1 VSGVDELLAFVRR
14 CLDDDERVARET
26 LSREASP
33 WRPYEGTYG
42 WAVATESG
50 GVIRDGDFD
59 GPQVVAEHIARWDP
73 QRVLDEVKAK
83 RAILDE
89 HPHEPAA
96 PWGTTEVTS
105 IGCATCHDRSEGVI
119 GKGWCRT
126 VRLLA
131 QPFAGYDG
139 WREEWLVSGG
149 S

>member
-1 VSGVDELLAFVRR
+1 MGGVDELLAFVRR
-14 CLDDDERVARET
+14 CLDDDERVALET
-26 LSREASP
+26 LSCEASP

-73 QRVLDEVKAK
+73 QRVLALT
-83 RAILDE
+83 RAL
-89 HPHEPAA
+89 
-96 PWGTTEVTS
+96 
-105 IGCATCHDRSEGVI
+105 
-119 GKGWCRT
+119 RT
-126 VRLLA
+126 VIDEFSWEGRETAIVIALA
-131 QPFAGYDG
+131 GALYAGRDG